1 MRRHTPHRLAAVLL
15 LATQAAG
22 AAGLRV
28 DGAWV
33 REAPPGAAML
43 AAYLVVH
50 NDGGRPRTLVSVDSP
65 RFDAVMLH
73 RSRVVDGVARMEHV
87 EGIRIPPGGR
97 VALQPGGYHLM
108 MPAPEPPPRV
118 GERIPLRLHFQDGE
132 TLRVEAPVRRAGDA
146 P

>member
-1 MRRHTPHRLAAVLL
+1 MRLHTRGLLAAVLL
-15 LATQAAG
+15 LITRAVD
-22 AAGLRV
+22 AAGLHV

-50 NDGGRPRTLVSVDSP
+50 NDGDRPRTLVSVDSP
-65 RFDAVMLH
+65 RFDFVMLH
-73 RSRVVDGVARMEHV
+73 RSRVVDGVAHMEHV
-87 EGIRIPPGGR
+87 EQITIAPAGR

-132 TLRVEAPVRRAGDA
+132 TLQVEAPVRRAGDA